1 MITTIQRAITWEV
14 SRILRVPEEMPV
26 AHQELEHAH
35 WDRTRREWFTH
46 VDHSEGAAVRA
57 A

>member
-14 SRILRVPEEMPV
+14 SRILGVPEETPV
-26 AHQELEHAH
+26 AHQDLEHAH
-35 WDRTRREWFTH
+35 WDRARREWFTH
-46 VDHSEGAAVRA
+46 VDHSDGAAVRA